1 MYKRQE
7 ENPLGSVQHWIEQNR
22 PHTASPGASA
32 SASADEGDTEHVTQ
46 EATPP
51 VAQKPLNE
59 TGALP
64 VVILASFAVVVSGLT
79 VAAIL
84 HIRRLSR

>member
-1 MYKRQE
+1 MT
-7 ENPLGSVQHWIEQNR
+7 G
-22 PHTASPGASA
+22 
-32 SASADEGDTEHVTQ
+32 

-51 VAQKPLNE
+51 VAQAPLNE

-64 VVILASFAVVVSGLT
+64 VVILVSFGVIVAGLT
-79 VAAIL
+79 VAAVL

>member
-1 MYKRQE
+1 MT
-7 ENPLGSVQHWIEQNR
+7 PD
-22 PHTASPGASA
+22 PSA
-32 SASADEGDTEHVTQ
+32 TSGTTDGDTRQVTQ

-51 VAQKPLNE
+51 VAQAPLNE

-64 VVILASFAVVVSGLT
+64 VVVLASFGLVVTALT
-79 VAAIL
+79 VAAVL

>member
-1 MYKRQE
+1 PSQTPTPSSSPTPPAPDTRQ
-7 ENPLGSVQHWIEQNR
+7 
-22 PHTASPGASA
+22 
-32 SASADEGDTEHVTQ
+32 VTG

-51 VAQKPLNE
+51 VAQAPLNE

-64 VVILASFAVVVSGLT
+64 VVILVSFGVIVAGLT
-79 VAAIL
+79 VAAVL